1 MSDGSQ
7 LRHFARETENNLHVP
22 LNLEAV
28 GQLNFH
34 MLECS
39 GGCKGVR
46 STPRQGSGPL
56 GLPGS
61 VGQGRAEPPNWP
73 ALQGP
78 HGLAGSRLGL
88 ASGASVSV
96 HLAGHPEKHQHPH
109 RPPRDAA
116 GSIPTDFLVC
126 PAGGQW
132 AGTSEQKPIQL
143 GKKKKLYRLV
153 LCTPSPS
160 VLLMLFDFLYF
171 LML

>member
-126 PAGGQW
+126 PASGL
-132 AGTSEQKPIQL
+132 APLSRSPFNLE
-143 GKKKKLYRLV
+143 KKKNPIDWFFVPPLRPCYSCCLTF
-153 LCTPSPS
+153 CI
-160 VLLMLFDFLYF
+160 F
-171 LML
+171 